1 MQNDWLTEEVH
12 LPLCN
17 FLQAPYP
24 LKKLIELPRGF
35 LKTTIASEYYPI
47 WCAINN
53 PSIRILIVQNTFD
66 NAAKRVYNIRAI
78 FEKHELFRA
87 LYPELIPNFNSKS
100 VRWSNECAEVNRPTT
115 YPEGT
120 FEAAGIQT
128 KITARHYDKIIEDDL
143 VTAEKSDLSEEE
155 IAPNM
160 EDVAKAIGWHK
171 MATNLCIDYKTFER
185 IQIGTRWFQEDMIN
199 YVKTKEPGYAR
210 FFMDVYGRKSLGENT
225 EEIPIYPKRFD
236 NEVLEAQ
243 KEELGT
249 YMFATQKLLDPTPL
263 EKMIFKPYWTRYY
276 NVAPTTKNIL
286 CIDPAIGESKQHC
299 DSAFVV
305 AGGAD
310 NGLIYIKEAI
320 SGQFNLTEQVKL
332 TFALVRKY
340 EIKKVVV
347 ETIAYQEALAQ
358 AITLE
363 RDRVNEKGEKVNED
377 VHFSIVR
384 EVPGGRDSKD
394 ARIKSMIPYLE
405 GGKVLF
411 PTDTKNLEIEY
422 AGENKK
428 VEISRE
434 IKKLEKQL
442 REYPYGRKRDLID
455 VLAYA
460 LRNIG
465 YSKSIVKKPV
475 YDVNSFEAIIQQ
487 LKDKENKGKYSFA
500 KQREYAANASPKL
513 W

>member
-17 FLQAPYP
+17 FLQVPYP
-24 LKKLIELPRGF
+24 KKKLVELPRSF

-47 WCAINN
+47 WRSINN
-53 PSIRILIVQNTFD
+53 PSVRVLITQNTFD
-66 NAAKRVYNIRAI
+66 NAAKRVYGIRSI

-100 VRWSNECAEVNRPTT
+100 VRWSNEIAEINRPTT

-120 FEAAGIQT
+120 FEAAGIGT
-128 KITARHYDKIIEDDL
+128 KITARHYDIVIEDDT
-143 VTAEKSDLSEEE
+143 VTAEASDLSEEE

-171 MATNLCIDYKTFER
+171 MATNLSIKPETFER
-185 IQIGTRWFQEDMIN
+185 IVIGTRWFQEDMIN
-199 YVKTKEPGYAR
+199 HVLNEPGYAK
-210 FFMDVYGRKSLGENT
+210 FFMDVYGRRCLGESK
-225 EEIPIYPKRFD
+225 EEEAIYPFRFN
-236 NEVLEAQ
+236 NEVLETQ
-243 KEELGT
+243 KIELGT

-276 NVAPTTKNIL
+276 NVAPETKNIL

-347 ETIAYQEALAQ
+347 ET
-358 AITLE
+358 
-363 RDRVNEKGEKVNED
+363 
-377 VHFSIVR
+377 
-384 EVPGGRDSKD
+384 
-394 ARIKSMIPYLE
+394 
-405 GGKVLF
+405 
-411 PTDTKNLEIEY
+411 
-422 AGENKK
+422 
-428 VEISRE
+428 
-434 IKKLEKQL
+434 
-442 REYPYGRKRDLID
+442 
-455 VLAYA
+455 
-460 LRNIG
+460 
-465 YSKSIVKKPV
+465 
-475 YDVNSFEAIIQQ
+475 
-487 LKDKENKGKYSFA
+487 
-500 KQREYAANASPKL
+500 
-513 W
+513 